1 MTTARNLL
9 YTDLI
14 KVLGAKSNETVRE
27 RILSTLDKYRVQMK
41 PGMPIS
47 SGTTARESLFN
58 DIIETCTVIPSAEV
72 PRRLQ
77 ALFDRYRMQAKK
89 KGELEKE
96 AKSKDTI
103 AVGASGNKKNGV
115 GVKKKSL
122 VKMEPLGGGPVKRTK
137 ARGECPK
144 CHSMGVVL
152 AHSYAGDDYFSC
164 IYCGFQAYRAV
175 VETDLDLPLAAELLG
190 RRFDEKS
197 EVEPDELETEI
208 P

>member
-9 YTDLI
+9 HADLI
-14 KVLGAKSNETVRE
+14 KLLSSQSNETIRE
-27 RILSTLDKYRVQMK
+27 GISTILDNYRVQLK
-41 PGMPIS
+41 PGIS
-47 SGTTARESLFN
+47 LANGITAREKLFH
-58 DIIETCTVIPSAEV
+58 DIIETCTLIPSQEL

-77 ALFDRYRMQAKK
+77 SLFEKYRMQAKK
-89 KGELEKE
+89 KGDLGKNMRSVNGERSGSR
-96 AKSKDTI
+96 AK
-103 AVGASGNKKNGV
+103 ASGKAKKG
-115 GVKKKSL
+115 

-197 EVEPDELETEI
+197 EIDPEELENEI
-208 P
+208 S